1 MFFTHTTR
9 IVAILAFAFG
19 IFRVLLGFGIA
30 TDAIGPYEA
39 ALARYA
45 GSASSSGD
53 VIDSGFYAIAFAIAL
68 GTLAEISFAVR
79 KAADFAGANHSVV
92 TPQKSKSRPLFE

>member
-1 MFFTHTTR
+1 MGASMFFTHTTR

-30 TDAIGPYEA
+30 EGVIGPYEA

-45 GSASSSGD
+45 GGASSSGD
-53 VIDSGFYAIAFAIAL
+53 VIDSGFYVIAFAIAL
-68 GTLAEISFAVR
+68 GTLAEISFAAR
-79 KAADFAGANHSVV
+79 KAAD
-92 TPQKSKSRPLFE
+92 K